1 MKTIDI
7 QEAKIDLA
15 RLVEAAA
22 KGESFIIEKDG
33 QPMVTVVGFEAV
45 TEQKSTRLDFLKGQ
59 IVVPDD
65 FDILGN
71 EEIAALFGGGNE
83 AAA

>member
-1 MKTIDI
+1 MKTINI
-7 QEAKIDLA
+7 HEAKIDLS

-33 QPMVTVVGFEAV
+33 YPMVKVVRFEAPA
-45 TEQKSTRLDFLKGQ
+45 EQKPVRLGFLKGQ

-65 FDILGN
+65 FDSIGS
-71 EEIAALFGGGNE
+71 EEIAALFGGGK
-83 AAA
+83 